1 MPRFV
6 IHYRHCLVLLLCLG
20 LLTACNLAKPT
31 ATPLPTPDIPQVKIL
46 SPANNQQVVEGFDFD
61 LDISAFDRSGG
72 IQRIELYVDE
82 VLINTS
88 QPVNGTV
95 PVFRATMNWL
105 AQGVGW
111 HVITAVAYRADDTRS
126 DKYNITLEVIPRS

>member
-1 MPRFV
+1 MLRFV
-6 IHYRHCLVLLLCLG
+6 IHYRHCLVLLLCSG
-20 LLTACNLAKPT
+20 LLAACNLAKPT

-88 QPVNGTV
+88 QPVNGPV
-95 PVFRATMNWL
+95 PIFRVIMNWL
-105 AQGVGW
+105 AQGVGR
-111 HVITAVAYRADDTRS
+111 HLIAAVAYRADETPSDRDT
-126 DKYNITLEVIPRS
+126 ITLEVIPRS